1 MGSIPS
7 RREPAAVIR
16 AQLDCTPAQV
26 MTLSL
31 PLATA
36 SARMKSSFRALLPPK
51 ASPVWSSR
59 LTKRRGPPSSAA
71 RVGISSNG
79 VGRWASGCRSK
90 WLSASSKTVMGS
102 VGSPSTSPA
111 PAPPQDAKTTTESA
125 ATAATT
131 EERSAFMGEPP
142 KRASLCAE
150 PASAAVV
157 LLVAVTGSAAPN
169 WGRSAGFRTVTSSS
183 GRVGGTVTSSSG
195 EVGGSATSSSKGETV
210 RVRFAV
216 PGWILATGAAH

>member
-79 VGRWASGCRSK
+79 VGRWASGLPLELAQC
-90 WLSASSKTVMGS
+90 
-102 VGSPSTSPA
+102 
-111 PAPPQDAKTTTESA
+111 
-125 ATAATT
+125 
-131 EERSAFMGEPP
+131 
-142 KRASLCAE
+142 
-150 PASAAVV
+150 
-157 LLVAVTGSAAPN
+157 LVEDGHGV
-169 WGRSAGFRTVTSSS
+169 
-183 GRVGGTVTSSSG
+183 GRVSFQV
-195 EVGGSATSSSKGETV
+195 A
-210 RVRFAV
+210 
-216 PGWILATGAAH
+216 GAAA